1 MRRLLLAAAVAAL
14 AALPRPGTAQ
24 GTPQQTLRIALRED
38 PDILDPTLA
47 GTYVGRIVFAGLCD
61 KLFDINEKLQIV
73 PELATG
79 YEWADPTTLLLHLRP
94 NVLFQ
99 DGEQLDAAAVKAT
112 LERDLTMPTSLRK
125 SEINSIDHVEI
136 VDPLTVRVVLKRPS
150 SPFLAQL
157 TDRSG
162 MILAPKAVEQEGKDF
177 GLHPVCTG
185 PFKFAERVPQDHIT
199 LDRFRR
205 YWNAGAIHFDRVVYR
220 VLVDSSVRLA
230 NLKAGAV
237 DLVEYIVP
245 TDVAAVQADPKLRM
259 VISDGLGYEGIT
271 VNIDHGPQSKTPFGQ
286 DKLVRQAFELA
297 IDRKALIQVVYNG
310 LYTPA
315 AQAVPPSSPFYVP
328 SIRPPARDIVKAKAL
343 LAQAGVKAPV
353 HVTMMV
359 PNSPDTIQAAQVIQS
374 MASEAGFD
382 VKIQSTEFATS
393 LQQSYSG
400 NFQAYLIGWSGRID
414 IDGNTYAFLHSG
426 QRDNVSAYSNPIV
439 DQTLDQARTTSDIE
453 QRQALYAKMWGQERQ
468 DLPIIYLWTGKNT
481 VGMTAKLTGFQPV
494 PDGMI
499 RLQGLQMEK

>member
-1 MRRLLLAAAVAAL
+1 MRYLLLAVALAGLVAQPRPVAA
-14 AALPRPGTAQ
+14 Q
-24 GTPQQTLRIALRED
+24 GSEHGTLRIALRED

-73 PELATG
+73 PQLATG
-79 YEWADPTTLLLHLRP
+79 YEWADPTTLVIHLRP
-94 NVLFQ
+94 SVLFQ
-99 DGEQLDAAAVKAT
+99 DGENLDAAAVKAT
-112 LERDLTMPTSLRK
+112 FERDLTMPTSLRK

-136 VDPLTVRVVLKRPS
+136 IDPLTVRVVLKRPS

-157 TDRSG
+157 TDRAG

-177 GLHPVCTG
+177 GLHPVCAG

-199 LDRFRR
+199 LDRFPQ
-205 YWNAGAIHFDRVVYR
+205 YWNAGAIRFDHVIYR
-220 VLVDSSVRLA
+220 VMVDPSVRLA

-245 TDVAAVQADPKLRM
+245 TDVAAVKADPKLRM

-271 VNIDHGPQSKTPFGQ
+271 ANVDHGPRADTPFGKN
-286 DKLVRQAFELA
+286 KLVRQAFERT

-310 LYTPA
+310 LYTPT
-315 AQAVPPSSPFYVP
+315 AQAVPPSSPFFVP
-328 SIRPPARDIVKAKAL
+328 SIQPPPRDIAKAKEL
-343 LAQAGVKAPV
+343 LAQAGVKPPV
-353 HVTMMV
+353 QVTLMV
-359 PNSPDTIQAAQVIQS
+359 PNSPDVLQAAQVIQS

-393 LQQSYSG
+393 LQQSYQG
-400 NFQAYLIGWSGRID
+400 NFEAYLIGWSGRID
-414 IDGNTYAFLHSG
+414 IDGNTYAFLHSS
-426 QRDNVSAYSNPIV
+426 QRDNVGNYSDPIV
-439 DQTLDQARTTSDIE
+439 DQMLDEARTVIDIE
-453 QRQALYAKMWGQERQ
+453 QRQTLYAKMWEQERQ
-468 DLPIIYLWTGKNT
+468 DLPITYLWTPKNT

-499 RLQGLQMEK
+499 RLQGLQMEQ

>member
-1 MRRLLLAAAVAAL
+1 MHRLLQAL
-14 AALPRPGTAQ
+14 AASALFILPRPAAAQ
-24 GTPQQTLRIALRED
+24 GTDHGTLRIALRED
-38 PDILDPTLA
+38 PDILDPTLS
-47 GTYVGRIVFAGLCD
+47 GTYVGRVVFAGLCD

-73 PELATG
+73 PRLATG
-79 YEWADPTTLLLHLRP
+79 YEWADPTTLLIHLRP

-99 DGEQLDAAAVKAT
+99 DGEKLDAAAVKAT
-112 LERDLTMPTSLRK
+112 LERDLTMPASLRK
-125 SEINSIDHVEI
+125 SEINSIDHIEI
-136 VDPLTVRVVLKRPS
+136 VDPLTVRIVLKHPS

-199 LDRFRR
+199 LDRFPE
-205 YWNAGAIHFDRVVYR
+205 YWDASAIHFDRVVYR

-237 DLVEYIVP
+237 DLVEYVVP
-245 TDVAAVQADPKLRM
+245 TDVAAVKADPKLRM

-271 VNIDHGPQSKTPFGQ
+271 ANVDHGPRADTLFGKN
-286 DKLVRQAFELA
+286 KLVRQAFERT

-310 LYTPA
+310 LYTPT
-315 AQAVPPSSPFYVP
+315 AQAVPPSSPFFVP
-328 SIRPPARDIVKAKAL
+328 SIQPPPRDIAKAKEL
-343 LAQAGVKAPV
+343 LAQAGVKPPV
-353 HVTMMV
+353 QVTLMV
-359 PNSPDTIQAAQVIQS
+359 PNSPDVLQAAQVIQS

-393 LQQSYSG
+393 LQQSYQG
-400 NFQAYLIGWSGRID
+400 NFEAYLIGWSGRID

-426 QRDNVSAYSNPIV
+426 QRDNVGNYSNAIV
-439 DQTLDQARTTSDIE
+439 DQMLDQARTVTDIE
-453 QRQALYAKMWGQERQ
+453 QRQALYAKMWEQVRQ
-468 DLPIIYLWTGKNT
+468 DLPIIYLWTPKNT